1 MVAASGIKNTD
12 VLELSR
18 RLVKVNRVYIPDAS
32 NKGVYERNYE
42 VFKKLY
48 RNNAESFKK
57 MNSGGF
63 RD

>member
-1 MVAASGIKNTD
+1 M
-12 VLELSR
+12 LELSR